1 MAING
6 NSYSKVGIDS
16 DGNEVTPETRTF
28 IPDARRERESIEFF
42 KKYLPKVSSPLTICV
57 VFLHFR

>member
-28 IPDARRERESIEFF
+28 IPDARRERESIGFF
-42 KKYLPKVSSPLTICV
+42 RKYLPKVLSPLKICIV
-57 VFLHFR
+57 IVM